1 MFIYP
6 DNLKAKAT
14 LWLWELR
21 DVAIIGVGFLF
32 SVLAIAQTGI
42 LLPLVVTVLYAF
54 LSIRLEG
61 SSILDFLRYA
71 VCFLILKQQYYEW
84 GKPLNRQQKK
94 ELRQRQTSRQL
105 MGIRQLTDHGA
116 KTAGGE
122 LVFFMVKPDNLS
134 VLSGEG
140 IRSRVKNLTDL
151 LCGTQ
156 EVRLLALD
164 SRESFQRNK
173 DWYRQRLET
182 EELPAI
188 RELLRQDAA
197 HLDEIQAATASA
209 REFALV
215 YRLDQQESGED
226 ISRLRQMEQ
235 ALRDLGFHA
244 RLASEQDVKR
254 LLAVYYQQDVT
265 TEWFE
270 NCDGERWVMEN
281 A

>member
-1 MFIYP
+1 M
-6 DNLKAKAT
+6 
-14 LWLWELR
+14 
-21 DVAIIGVGFLF
+21 
-32 SVLAIAQTGI
+32 
-42 LLPLVVTVLYAF
+42 
-54 LSIRLEG
+54 
-61 SSILDFLRYA
+61 
-71 VCFLILKQQYYEW
+71 
-84 GKPLNRQQKK
+84 NRQQKK
-94 ELRQRQTSRQL
+94 ELRQRHNTRQL

-116 KTAGGE
+116 ETAGGE
-122 LVFFMVKPDNLS
+122 LVFFMIKPDNLS

-140 IRSRVKNLTDL
+140 IRGRIKNLTDL
-151 LCGTQ
+151 LCATQ

-215 YRLDQQESGED
+215 YRLGQQESGED
-226 ISRLRQMEQ
+226 VSRLRQTEQ

-244 RLASEQDVKR
+244 RLAEEQDIKR
-254 LLAVYYQQDVT
+254 ILAVYYQQDVT
-265 TEWFE
+265 TEQFD
-270 NCDGERWVMEN
+270 NFDGERWLTEDG
-281 A
+281 